1 MKNSN
6 RILAALCLM
15 WLCYPLHGAGLSGF
29 AGTYECLLFDG
40 DYSDSL
46 AVAGTL
52 RNISKSPDG
61 IVVRGKLV
69 VTVTKTGAFTAAAD
83 YIESRAPEV
92 IPNSVLTES
101 GTIQIPKTED
111 CTAGIKKLRDL
122 RMKRL
127 TFSGVLSGTAAGK
140 GVLDRSKKLKVTG
153 GNYGLDLSFAL
164 ESVSSSLTT
173 ANSTQPR
180 VMAALTD
187 RECLGDLQRPS
198 YVSKGSSFVLVSKFL
213 PQANPTGRYITTMP
227 EVSDPDFPK
236 DLSEGST
243 NLLKFDV
250 SASGLVTYSIEV
262 PDPSASISFAL
273 IPGRLS
279 VDGTVVFQFFLTGKA
294 PGSDLRNP
302 RNKSQYI
309 WTFAAFSTVKLV
321 NHPQRQFELLLGPDS
336 FSESSYLLKVGA
348 KHVMSDETNLEW
360 RIEHYVGF
368 TDDYSTGKPVAKS
381 AVQTDQAEGQN
392 DYTFNQNVRAIML
405 KNHSLS
411 KSAGKYSLIIG
422 NPEAPFAKY
431 DVTLSAQGKLL
442 DAVVVSEGS
451 WTVQGP
457 KASALKLS
465 FDATKGQLTG
475 SLPVQGSFYR
485 SEREIEA
492 EDAEPVKMKKTISLF
507 GGVYDEPANL
517 FNPSLRGKVVA
528 IGNANP
534 YSLWYTIF
542 GPAWILV
549 DETQ

>member
-1 MKNSN
+1 MK
-6 RILAALCLM
+6 ILAALCLM
-15 WLCYPLHGAGLSGF
+15 LLCHPIHGAVQLSSF

-40 DYSDSL
+40 GYSDS
-46 AVAGTL
+46 VAAAAAL
-52 RNISKSPDG
+52 RDISKSPDG

-83 YIESRAPEV
+83 YIESRAPG
-92 IPNSVLTES
+92 VLSNTVLAES
-101 GTIQIPKTED
+101 GTIQIPKTEH

-122 RMKRL
+122 KRKRL
-127 TFSGVLSGTAAGK
+127 TFSGVLSSTSAGQ
-140 GVLDRSKKLKVTG
+140 GVLDSSKKLKVTG

-164 ESVSSSLTT
+164 EAVGSSLTT

-180 VMAALTD
+180 MMAALTD

-198 YVSKGSSFVLVSKFL
+198 YVSKGSGFVLVAKFL
-213 PQANPTGRYITTMP
+213 PQANPTGRYIATMP
-227 EVSDPDFPK
+227 EVSDPEFPK

-243 NLLKFDV
+243 NLLKFEV

-262 PDPSASISFAL
+262 PDPTTSISFAL

-279 VDGTVVFQFFLTGKA
+279 VDGTVVFQFFVTGKA
-294 PGSDLRNP
+294 PGGDLRNP
-302 RNKSQYI
+302 RKKSEYI
-309 WTFAAFSTVKLV
+309 WTFAAFSTAKLV

-348 KHVMSDETNLEW
+348 KNVMSDETNLEW

-368 TDDYSTGKPVAKS
+368 TEELSSGKPVTRS

-392 DYTFNQNVRAIML
+392 DYAFNQNVRAIML
-405 KNHSLS
+405 KNHALS

-422 NPEAPFAKY
+422 NPEVPFARY
-431 DVTLSAQGKLL
+431 EVTLSAEGKLL
-442 DAVVVSEGS
+442 NAVLVSEGS
-451 WTVQGP
+451 WTVHGP

-485 SEREIEA
+485 NEREIEA
-492 EDAEPVKMKKTISLF
+492 EDTEPVNMKKTISLF

-517 FNPSLRGKVVA
+517 FNSSLRGKVVA

-534 YSLWYTIF
+534 YSVWYTTF

-549 DETQ
+549 DETR